1 MIEELHPPLPQID
14 LPQPPPPGEE
24 SQISAT
30 SRIIPLMDVK
40 PYGYFHDYGSLWWGG
55 PELSHA
61 TQPYF
66 TEQSATIHESIHR
79 AHENTEIRPNEN
91 NTTQTLEQNSLN
103 LTQQA
108 DLEVEDEA
116 SELAL
121 REQLLKSMVTKRAA
135 KNAGKVNEKSAA
147 ASVASPS
154 NSRAPSPFA
163 EPGTRK
169 GLQEVVKNE
178 ATKAA
183 KVQYT

>member
-1 MIEELHPPLPQID
+1 VLNFSILCS
-14 LPQPPPPGEE
+14 G
-24 SQISAT
+24 
-30 SRIIPLMDVK
+30 
-40 PYGYFHDYGSLWWGG
+40 
-55 PELSHA
+55 
-61 TQPYF
+61 
-66 TEQSATIHESIHR
+66 IHT

-121 REQLLKSMVTKRAA
+121 REQLLKSIVTKRAA
-135 KNAGKVNEKSAA
+135 KNAGKVNEKSTAS
-147 ASVASPS
+147 SVASPN

-169 GLQEVVKNE
+169 GLQEVVKSE

-183 KVQYT
+183 KVLYTCMDLFPNEQNFDLDKSRQTFHHRLKEHHKISNMPKFRCEML